1 MNFGDILDKWEAS
14 SKSKIIDKD
23 AAAEKKEAQKNLA
36 RSSYVQKI
44 KPQDTIDLHGMTQ
57 EEAWK
62 ALDIFVANSRRK
74 GLQKVLII
82 HGKGLH
88 SADSEGVLGSVVK
101 KFIQYDSRLG
111 ASGNADRCHGGS
123 GATWVVIRQ

>member
-1 MNFGDILDKWEAS
+1 MNFGDILDKWES
-14 SKSKIIDKD
+14 SGKSKIIDKD
-23 AAAEKKEAQKNLA
+23 AAAEKDDA
-36 RSSYVQKI
+36 RKKIARASYVQKLQ
-44 KPQDTIDLHGMTQ
+44 PQDTIDLHGMTQ
-57 EEAWK
+57 EEAWN
-62 ALDIFVANSRRK
+62 ALNVFVSNAKRK

-101 KFIQYDSRLG
+101 KFIQGDSRLG

-123 GATWVVIRQ
+123 GATWVVIRP